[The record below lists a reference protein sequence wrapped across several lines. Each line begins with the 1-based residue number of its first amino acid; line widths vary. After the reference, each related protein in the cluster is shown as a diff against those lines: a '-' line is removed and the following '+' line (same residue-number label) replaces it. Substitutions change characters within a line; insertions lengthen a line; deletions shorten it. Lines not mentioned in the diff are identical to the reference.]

1 MAVPGSF
8 FPIDFIARRDLCMR
22 SMPLVL
28 LLSFIALGDAQA
40 QRWCAITMDGA
51 HGDCTFAS
59 IGACRDTVSGNGG
72 SCIPAAPVGHA
83 QPGFTGRRASAQD
96 DKLEAAIDRL
106 NRKND
111 TQQIC
116 RGC

>member
-1 MAVPGSF
+1 MR
-8 FPIDFIARRDLCMR
+8 IAI
-22 SMPLVL
+22 SVL
-28 LLSFIALGDAQA
+28 LFSGLLATTAQA
-40 QRWCAITMDGA
+40 QRWCSITMDGA
-51 HGDCTFAS
+51 RGDCTFTS
-59 IGACRDTVSGNGG
+59 MQACRETVSGNGG

-83 QPGFTGRRASAQD
+83 QPGFTGRHPSVQD

-106 NRKND
+106 NRKHD

>member
-1 MAVPGSF
+1 
-8 FPIDFIARRDLCMR
+8 MR
-22 SMPLVL
+22 SAPLVL
-28 LLSFIALGDAQA
+28 LLSFIPFGAAEA
-40 QRWCAITMDGA
+40 QRWCAITMDGVR
-51 HGDCTFAS
+51 GDCSFTS
-59 IGACRDTVSGNGG
+59 IRTCRDEVSGNGG

-83 QPGFTGRRASAQD
+83 QPGFNPGRRASAQD

-106 NRKND
+106 NRKDD

>member
-1 MAVPGSF
+1 
-8 FPIDFIARRDLCMR
+8 MR
-22 SMPLVL
+22 SAPVIL
-28 LLSFIALGDAQA
+28 LLSLITLDVAQA

-51 HGDCTFAS
+51 RGECSFTS

-83 QPGFTGRRASAQD
+83 QPGFTGKRSSAQD

-106 NRKND
+106 NRQGDPPK
-111 TQQIC
+111 IC

>member
-1 MAVPGSF
+1 
-8 FPIDFIARRDLCMR
+8 MR
-22 SMPLVL
+22 SAPLIL
-28 LLSFIALGDAQA
+28 LLSLIPFGAAQA

-51 HGDCTFAS
+51 RGECSFTS
-59 IGACRDTVSGNGG
+59 LSACRDTVSGNGG

-106 NRKND
+106 NRKSD
-111 TQQIC
+111 IQQIC